1 MGKSDRA
8 ILVTGAT
15 GKQGHAAARH
25 LLKDGWHVRA
35 LVRDPTNEAAIA
47 LQTAGAQLVPG
58 NLDDQGSVD
67 RAVQGVY
74 GVFSVQRTQSSD
86 AADGFTTSDEVRQG
100 IAVADAAKAAGVNHL
115 IYSSVGGADRKSGIA
130 LWESKWE
137 IEKYLNGIGL
147 PVSVIRPVSFMENLL
162 NTARGLAGNALVSF
176 PDPDRPVQFV
186 AVDDIGAFAALMFRE
201 RSEYLGQA
209 YEFAGDELTYT
220 EVATA
225 ISRVVGRSISY
236 AQLPVDVIERSPIA
250 AAGVAF
256 SRRDGWHANIP
267 DLRRRLPTLKPLTEW
282 LAGEG
287 GRVLKALIGAGA

>member
-1 MGKSDRA
+1 M
-8 ILVTGAT
+8 
-15 GKQGHAAARH
+15 
-25 LLKDGWHVRA
+25 
-35 LVRDPTNEAAIA
+35 RDPTNEAAIA

-201 RSEYLGQA
+201 RSEYLGQP
-209 YEFAGDELTYT
+209 T
-220 EVATA
+220 
-225 ISRVVGRSISY
+225 S
-236 AQLPVDVIERSPIA
+236 LPEMS
-250 AAGVAF
+250 
-256 SRRDGWHANIP
+256 
-267 DLRRRLPTLKPLTEW
+267 
-282 LAGEG
+282 
-287 GRVLKALIGAGA
+287 